1 MSYRPDNWGS
11 LYKEACQREQLKD
24 VSTTINT
31 FEAGADA
38 MLEALKPLLVTVYAQ
53 LSGTRVRM
61 GVPLTEETVL
71 DHSLNTIKKI
81 LGL

>member
-11 LYKEACQREQLKD
+11 LYKGACQREQLKD
-24 VSTTINT
+24 VSPTINT

-71 DHSLNTIKKI
+71 DHSINTIKKI

>member
-1 MSYRPDNWGS
+1 MNYRPDNWET
-11 LYKEACQREQLKD
+11 LYKAACQREQLKD
-24 VSTTINT
+24 VSPTRNT

-53 LSGTRVRM
+53 LSGTKVRM
-61 GVPLTEETVL
+61 GVPLSQETVL
-71 DHSLNTIKKI
+71 DGSINTIRKI